1 MDKNHFWFSIF
12 IYFFIYFFIFFL
24 NCIWADSLNTASQPP
39 RQKYQLN
46 LRSSAATSCYND
58 LNQRVL

>member
-1 MDKNHFWFSIF
+1 MAQWTETIF
-12 IYFFIYFFIFFL
+12 GFQFFFL
-24 NCIWADSLNTASQPP
+24 NCIWADSLNTELQPV

-46 LRSSAATSCYND
+46 LNSSAATSCYND